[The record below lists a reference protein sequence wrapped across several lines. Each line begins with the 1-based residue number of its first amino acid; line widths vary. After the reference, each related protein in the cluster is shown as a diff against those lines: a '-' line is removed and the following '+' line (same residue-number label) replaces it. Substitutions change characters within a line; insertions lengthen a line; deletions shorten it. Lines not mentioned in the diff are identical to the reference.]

1 MKNADMPAMPV
12 ELSGFGSY
20 EPIAYTGLTKR
31 EMMAMHIMCG
41 IAPTQFTP
49 KYGAEQAVS
58 YADALLA
65 ELGKGGRVMTRENEM
80 LALLESR
87 EAEANAEAEWI
98 ADWCDANRPLLLAG
112 MLETDPA
119 TLLGELNADQ
129 HRHYNQAI
137 WLMMNDGEQ
146 APLMQF
152 IDQVVDAGLA
162 ELAKEAWGY
171 HLAALHDAMSEEQF
185 EQYQHRSAA

>member
-1 MKNADMPAMPV
+1 MTN
-12 ELSGFGSY
+12 E
-20 EPIAYTGLTKR
+20 T
-31 EMMAMHIMCG
+31 
-41 IAPTQFTP
+41 
-49 KYGAEQAVS
+49 
-58 YADALLA
+58 AL
-65 ELGKGGRVMTRENEM
+65 
-80 LALLESR
+80 LALLESQ
-87 EAEANAEAEWI
+87 EAEASAKAEWI

-185 EQYQHRSAA
+185 ERYQHRNAA